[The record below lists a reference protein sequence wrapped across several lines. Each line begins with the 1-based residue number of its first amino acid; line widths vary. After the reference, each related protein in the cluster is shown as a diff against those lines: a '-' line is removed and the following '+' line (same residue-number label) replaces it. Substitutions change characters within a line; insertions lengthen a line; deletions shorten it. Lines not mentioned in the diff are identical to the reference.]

1 MILYYETEDNTLYH
15 HGVKGMKWGHRKAS
29 AERAAYK
36 SARKQWR
43 KESKTYNR
51 QAYTAV
57 GMKRLNALNKQ
68 EKKVQNL
75 ELKTISAKAKYNAAK
90 KGDNKEKA
98 AKAEMKTY
106 VKEMSKSGLVGSA
119 ADKMSGGRSE
129 RLYNDI
135 KVKKGKKYA
144 DAVMKKTQNRAI
156 ATIAGSAAVVVGA
169 NVVSAILANK
179 SY

>member
-15 HGVKGMKWGHRKAS
+15 HGVKGMRWGHRKPS
-29 AERAAYK
+29 AEKTAYK
-36 SARKQWR
+36 NAKKKWR
-43 KESKTYNR
+43 KEARVYNR
-51 QAYTAV
+51 QAQTAY
-57 GMKRLNALNKQ
+57 GIKRLNALNKQ
-68 EKKVQNL
+68 EKKVNDL
-75 ELKTISAKAKYNAAK
+75 ELKTIHAKAAYKASK
-90 KGDNKEKA
+90 KDSKEKA
-98 AKAEMKTY
+98 AKAEMKSY
-106 VKEMSKSGLVGSA
+106 VKEMGKSGLVGSA

-135 KVKKGKKYA
+135 RVKKGKKYA

>member
-1 MILYYETEDNTLYH
+1 MILYYETDNTLMHY
-15 HGVKGMKWGHRKAS
+15 GVPGMRWGHRKAS
-29 AERAAYK
+29 AERTAYK
-36 SARKQWR
+36 STRKQWL
-43 KESKTYNR
+43 KEARIQRR
-51 QAYTAV
+51 QAFTAV
-57 GMKRLNALNKQ
+57 GIKRLNALNKQ

-106 VKEMSKSGLVGSA
+106 VKEMHKSGLVGSA

-144 DAVMKKTQNRAI
+144 DTVMKKTRNQAI
-156 ATIAGSAAVVVGA
+156 AEIAGSAAVVIGA
-169 NVVSAILANK
+169 NVVGAILANE